1 MRHIEQSN
9 KHKDAS
15 EVDLRVLKATSEVV
29 CNRIAGCRVF
39 PEAPTEEEYCPTCI
53 LEN

>member
-1 MRHIEQSN
+1 MRQEQLN

-15 EVDLRVLKATSEVV
+15 EGDLRVLKVTSERV

-53 LEN
+53 LEE